1 MSLAQFF
8 IELRCPDLN
17 EMLHAANSTYR
28 LKTGRAVQSSR
39 YATMKKQYAADVGQL
54 IRQYYRRLG
63 LTMPHVSK
71 DLRVA
76 IRFDWYEAD
85 RRRDP
90 DNLAGGGRKIIL
102 DACQAIGLLPHD
114 GWRLYRENEIA
125 IEESFHVVSNPN
137 QKVGCHVTIKE
148 A

>member
-28 LKTGRAVQSSR
+28 LRTGATVQSSR
-39 YATMKKQYAADVGQL
+39 YATMKKKYAADVGNL

-63 LTMPHVSK
+63 MVPPHISK

-102 DACQAIGLLPHD
+102 DAAQAIGLLPHD
-114 GWRLYRENEIA
+114 GWRLYREDVVA
-125 IEESFHVVSNPN
+125 IEEAFHIVANPN
-137 QKVGCHVTIKE
+137 QKVGVLVTIKE